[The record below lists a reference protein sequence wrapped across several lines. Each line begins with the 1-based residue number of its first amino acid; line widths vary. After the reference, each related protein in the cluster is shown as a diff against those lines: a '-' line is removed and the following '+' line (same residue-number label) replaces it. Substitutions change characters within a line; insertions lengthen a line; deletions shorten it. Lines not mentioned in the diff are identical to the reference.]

1 MQNKHDEGFSL
12 IEILVAIVILAAFVV
27 PICGALL
34 MSNEMN
40 TRTDNLMQAQLAVS
54 SAVEILMAEGIPA
67 ETPETNDY
75 GATTK
80 VVVET
85 KPNNQEAETP
95 TGETEGTTDETE
107 GDTGETQDV
116 TVTTDRF
123 PNVTIKVVPDQDGKP
138 WFSVTVTSSDGRIE
152 VQTFVKAVKSGEVAN
167 EKT

>member
-67 ETPETNDY
+67 GTENTPNDGDY
-75 GATTK
+75 GKSPQKMTDGDT
-80 VVVET
+80 VVV
-85 KPNNQEAETP
+85 
-95 TGETEGTTDETE
+95 
-107 GDTGETQDV
+107 
-116 TVTTDRF
+116 DRF
-123 PNVTIKVVPDQDGKP
+123 PDVIIQVLKDETNL
-138 WFSVTVTSSDGRIE
+138 WFHVTVKDNEGRITVE
-152 VQTFVKAVKSGEVAN
+152 TSIRAVKSGEVAN

>member
-67 ETPETNDY
+67 GTENTNDY
-75 GATTK
+75 GAITE
-80 VVVET
+80 VVE
-85 KPNNQEAETP
+85 ETLP
-95 TGETEGTTDETE
+95 DGEGK
-107 GDTGETQDV
+107 QNV

-123 PNVTIKVVPDQDGKP
+123 PNVTIKVVPDPEGKP

-152 VQTFVKAVKSGEVAN
+152 VQTFVKVVKSGEVAN